1 MNQNLRDVVIMAE
14 LDWSGLYAQSHVMA
28 KGFAQLGHRVFYMNR
43 TLQRWPRFRHLAA
56 RLFPKPS
63 LGVVEAEKSMPD
75 NITVINLWVGPPVRW
90 MRMFNKR
97 MIRRTMQSYDIRDP
111 LFLSYV
117 PTYNCIDLADYLNPV
132 LKAYVCYHNFDADV
146 VVRDLLLS
154 EKEIINSYDLLFAD
168 SGFLMKRLERLSGGR
183 KVYQSPPGVHFNLFR
198 NAFRGDEFLR
208 RKKICFYGGAGVHL
222 DWKVYN
228 RLCDDYEVI
237 FIAVIS
243 KEAQELMDPRIKV
256 LPPVPNHKLPELLRD
271 MDILT
276 ILYLRSEY
284 IDGVIPAKFFEC
296 IATGKPVLVSGL
308 EEAKPY
314 YDCVYDTVNSV
325 EKTLEIIRNLDRTH
339 DQQRINRQFEIGKMA
354 DFDNRFSYVKGLIDH
369 KLNGKI

>member
-28 KGFAQLGHRVFYMNR
+28 KGFAKLGHRVFYMNR
-43 TLQRWPRFRHLAA
+43 TLQRWPKFRHLAA

-63 LGVVEAEKSMPD
+63 LGVVEAETTSPD
-75 NITVINLWVGPPVRW
+75 SITVINLWVGPPVRW
-90 MRMFNKR
+90 MRSFNRR
-97 MIRRTMQSYDIRDP
+97 MISRTMQHYDIRNP
-111 LFLSYV
+111 IFLTYV
-117 PTYNCIDLADYLNPV
+117 PTYNCIDLADYLTPV

-146 VVRDLLLS
+146 VVPDLLLS
-154 EKEIINSYDLLFAD
+154 EREIINNYDLLFAD
-168 SGFLMKRLERLSGGR
+168 SGFLVNRLERLSGGK
-183 KVYQSPPGVHFNLFR
+183 KVYQSPPGVHFNLFQS
-198 NAFRGDEFLR
+198 AFRGDEAVR

-228 RLCDDYEVI
+228 KLCDDHEVI

-243 KEAQELMDPRIKV
+243 QEAKKLMDPRIRV
-256 LPPVPNHKLPELLRD
+256 LPPVPNHKLPELLRE

-276 ILYLRSEY
+276 ILYLRSDY

-314 YDCVYDTVNSV
+314 AGCIYDTGNSV
-325 EKTLEIIRNLDRTH
+325 EKTLEIIRELDRTH
-339 DQQRINRQFEIGKMA
+339 DQLRVNKQFEVGKSA
-354 DFDNRFSYVKGLIDH
+354 DFESRFSHVNGLIDD